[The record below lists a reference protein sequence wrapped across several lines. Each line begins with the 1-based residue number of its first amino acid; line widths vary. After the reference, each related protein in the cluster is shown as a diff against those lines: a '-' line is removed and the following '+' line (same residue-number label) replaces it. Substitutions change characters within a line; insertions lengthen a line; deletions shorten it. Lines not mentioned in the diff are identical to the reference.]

1 MEDLEE
7 EHMKEYEVQT
17 RKTVGFPGVFLL
29 AVTIASLAATGALA
43 GEKDPYK
50 RANNTWITI
59 SGEVK
64 NVTPDTFTLDYGKG
78 VVTVEM
84 DDGDRDADAYKL
96 IEGDKV
102 TVNGKIDDDL
112 YETTKIEASSVYVEK
127 LGTYFYASP
136 VDEEDVFFYTLPTPI
151 VVGDLVVRGTV
162 TDVDDHEFT
171 VDTGFRKLRVEVA
184 TMPYNP
190 LDDEGYQKIRV
201 GDFVKVSGTLDHDFF
216 EGRELEARSV
226 VKLAG

>member
-1 MEDLEE
+1 
-7 EHMKEYEVQT
+7 MKEFTVQAW
-17 RKTVGFPGVFLL
+17 KTVGFPGAFFL
-29 AVTIASLAATGALA
+29 AAAIASLAATGAIA
-43 GEKDPYK
+43 DEKDPYK
-50 RANNTWITI
+50 RPNNTWITL

-78 VVTVEM
+78 VITVEL

-136 VDEEDVFFYTLPTPI
+136 VDEEDVFFYTVTTPI
-151 VVGDLVVRGTV
+151 VVGELVVRGTV

-171 VDTGFRKLRVEVA
+171 VDTGLRKLRVEVA
-184 TMPYNP
+184 GMPYDP

-201 GDFVKVSGTLDHDFF
+201 GDFVKITGTLDEDFF
-216 EGRELEARSV
+216 EGRELEASSV
-226 VKLAG
+226 VKLSG